1 MKPTFLLLVALAMSQ
16 PLFAAEKHH
25 KAHSKKSSEAMAPE
39 GPQKFSV
46 KAADGSVK
54 NYSLEIP
61 ATLPSAKPGDS
72 GTKVSQQAATLAA
85 LAWAPS
91 FYGSKANAVDAATFE
106 TSPTS
111 YYLVHMTGEI
121 GGARQPFYAAV
132 LSNGQLVR
140 PSEAAAV
147 PKQMHSKKGS
157 KKM

>member
-1 MKPTFLLLVALAMSQ
+1 MKPTFLLLIALAMSQ
-16 PLFAAEKHH
+16 PLLAAEKHH
-25 KAHSKKSSEAMAPE
+25 KTHPKKAPEAMTSE
-39 GPQKFSV
+39 TPQSFSV

-54 NYSLEIP
+54 NYALDIP
-61 ATLPSAKPGDS
+61 AAPSMKPGDS
-72 GTKVSQQAATLAA
+72 DTKVSQQAATLAA

-91 FYGSKANAVDAATFE
+91 FYGSKSNAVDAATFE

-132 LSNGQLVR
+132 LPNGQLVR
-140 PSEAAAV
+140 PTETAAA
-147 PKQMHSKKGS
+147 PKKMHSKM